1 MPPFSQ
7 GEVQIAVIQAREG
20 ERERERERERE
31 QETLAE
37 PINIRPK
44 HKQCVRIS

>member
-20 ERERERERERE
+20 ERERERARD
-31 QETLAE
+31 
-37 PINIRPK
+37 
-44 HKQCVRIS
+44 ISRTDQYKAKTQTMC

>member
-20 ERERERERERE
+20 ERERGRERARDISRTD
-31 QETLAE
+31 QYKAET
-37 PINIRPK
+37 
-44 HKQCVRIS
+44 QTMC